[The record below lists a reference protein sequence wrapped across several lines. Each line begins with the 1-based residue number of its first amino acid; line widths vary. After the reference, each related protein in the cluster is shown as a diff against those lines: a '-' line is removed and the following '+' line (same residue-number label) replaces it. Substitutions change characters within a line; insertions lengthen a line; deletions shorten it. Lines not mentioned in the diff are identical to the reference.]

1 MDPLSDV
8 LNLLHLRGAS
18 PSRME
23 VGGRW
28 ALRFR
33 AYPYVKVGA
42 VLTGS
47 CRLAPDGTAPLLLG
61 AGDCY
66 LLTGDRPYQV
76 GSISDPPVEPV
87 DGHAVYRAARAR
99 AGSSSMTVRHG
110 DPGAADR
117 VVVVGGSIEF
127 DDVTAGLLLSSLP
140 PTVRIAADSPQA
152 QVLRPTLRLLAD
164 ETAQERPGSSV
175 MAASLTQILFLQ
187 ALRAYLEL
195 AAEAGESGTGWLGGL
210 SDSQIGAALGHM
222 HQQPAHP
229 WTVGELASAVGMS
242 RSAFALRFRSLVG
255 RPPLDYLMR
264 WRIQRAAAALRGG
277 DRTVASVAAEWGYA
291 SESAFSNAFKRVTG
305 QPPARHRA
313 LSLRQ
318 GERDAAQATG

>member
-8 LNLLHLRGAS
+8 LNLLHLRGAA

-23 VGGRW
+23 AGGRW

-42 VLTGS
+42 VLAGT
-47 CRLAPDGTAPLLLG
+47 CVLAPDGTDPLRLE

-66 LLTGDRPYQV
+66 LLTGNRPYQV
-76 GSISDPPVEPV
+76 GSDPMPEPV
-87 DGHAVYRAARAR
+87 DGHAVYAAARAR
-99 AGSSSMTVRHG
+99 AAGNSMTVRYG
-110 DPGAADR
+110 DPEAPDR
-117 VVVVGGSIEF
+117 TVLVGGSIEF

-140 PTVRIAADSPQA
+140 PTARIAADSPQA
-152 QVLRPTLRLLAD
+152 LVLRPTLRLLAD
-164 ETAQERPGSSV
+164 ETAAERPGSAV

-210 SDSQIGAALGHM
+210 SDPQIGAALGHM
-222 HQQPAHP
+222 HRQPAHP

-242 RSAFALRFRSLVG
+242 RSAFAQRFRSLVG

-313 LSLRQ
+313 LALRRP
-318 GERDAAQATG
+318 ERGAATATG

>member
-23 VGGRW
+23 AGGPW

-47 CRLAPDGTAPLLLG
+47 CVLAPDGTPPLRLE

-76 GSISDPPVEPV
+76 GSDPLQEPV
-87 DGHAVYRAARAR
+87 DGHAVYQAARAR
-99 AGSSSMTVRHG
+99 ARSSSMTVRYG
-110 DPGAADR
+110 DPEAPDR
-117 VVVVGGSIEF
+117 AVVVGGSIEF

-140 PTVRIAADSPQA
+140 PTARIAADSPQA
-152 QVLRPTLRLLAD
+152 HVLRPTLQLLAD
-164 ETAQERPGSSV
+164 ETAEDRPGSAV

-195 AAEAGESGTGWLGGL
+195 TAEAGESGTGWLGGL
-210 SDSQIGAALGHM
+210 SDPQIGAALGHM
-222 HQQPAHP
+222 HQRPAHP

-242 RSAFALRFRSLVG
+242 RSAFALRFRTLVG
-255 RPPLDYLMR
+255 RPPLDYLLR

-305 QPPARHRA
+305 QPPARHRILA
-313 LSLRQ
+313 LRR
-318 GERDAAQATG
+318 GERGAAQATG